1 MHPFYIDLLLCLL
14 TYGILLMII
23 YRGSTNVIRRFN
35 INDQDDEGGLL
46 FDYEKGPV
54 LDLPPGVRWPFR
66 PVERNKEHEECIK

>member
-14 TYGILLMII
+14 TYGILLVII

-66 PVERNKEHEECIK
+66 PVERNKENEECIK

>member
-1 MHPFYIDLLLCLL
+1 MHLFYFDLLLCLL
-14 TYGILLMII
+14 TYGILLVII

>member
-14 TYGILLMII
+14 TYGILLVII

-35 INDQDDEGGLL
+35 PNDQDDEGGLL

-54 LDLPPGVRWPFR
+54 LDLPPGVRWPSG
-66 PVERNKEHEECIK
+66 PVEHNKKHEEWVN

>member
-14 TYGILLMII
+14 TYGILLVII

-35 INDQDDEGGLL
+35 PNDQDDEGGLL

-54 LDLPPGVRWPFR
+54 LDLPPGVRWPSGS
-66 PVERNKEHEECIK
+66 VEHNKKHKEWVN

>member
-14 TYGILLMII
+14 TYAILLFII
-23 YRGSTNVIRRFN
+23 YRGSTKVIRRLN
-35 INDQDDEGGLL
+35 QNDQDDEGGLL